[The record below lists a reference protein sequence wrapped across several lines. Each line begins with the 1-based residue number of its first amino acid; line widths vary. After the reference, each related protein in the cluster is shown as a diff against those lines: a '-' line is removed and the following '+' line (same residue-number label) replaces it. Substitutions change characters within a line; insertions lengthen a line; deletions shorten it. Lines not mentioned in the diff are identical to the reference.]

1 MINNE
6 VTNIDDTEED
16 DDDLMEEW
24 DDEEDDEGF
33 EEEDLVDIPEPKKGK
48 GGLFFILFL
57 LIIIGGLGGGYYYI
71 HTPGGQSV
79 RAMIPEN
86 ILAKLPPLPMGTQTA
101 ATTTPATT
109 TTTPTETQ
117 TDVNLAMD
125 IPPMPS
131 MTATDDGFDTSV
143 NITDD
148 QLPDLDNMSGA
159 VPVNGMEDASEDAA
173 ATETEPADDIQE
185 MASLDFTTTDDDTAA
200 EEPTE
205 TAFDAVE
212 ETAEPVEDAAA
223 TESFEIAAV
232 TETPVE
238 EAVETTPVAT
248 EPVAT
253 EPVATQ
259 AAATETPVVK
269 SEDLVNLEDRLNVLE
284 SAVAGIEKN
293 MLTKSDLSD
302 LRSDMKAM
310 RREFKN
316 AKARVSSA
324 PVKSTQKSVSKPK
337 TRKAASKPA
346 PRKHWVLKA
355 AQPGKAWIAE
365 KGQTDSK
372 TITVGSYVSGLG
384 KIKSIEQLPTTGRW
398 VVTGSKNTLHQ

>member
-1 MINNE
+1 MMNNE
-6 VTNIDDTEED
+6 VIPMDDEED
-16 DDDLMEEW
+16 EDDIMEEW

-101 ATTTPATT
+101 ATTPAATT
-109 TTTPTETQ
+109 TTQADTTQ
-117 TDVNLAMD
+117 AEVDLAMD

-148 QLPDLDNMSGA
+148 QLPDLDSISGA
-159 VPVNGMEDASEDAA
+159 VPMNGTEETAA
-173 ATETEPADDIQE
+173 DETEAADDVQE
-185 MASLDFTTTDDDTAA
+185 MASLDFATTENDAAVEDTA
-200 EEPTE
+200 E
-205 TAFDAVE
+205 TAFDVVDETEAAVE
-212 ETAEPVEDAAA
+212 DTAT
-223 TESFEIAAV
+223 TESFDTVAAV
-232 TETPVE
+232 TETPI
-238 EAVETTPVAT
+238 ADPI
-248 EPVAT
+248 AT

-259 AAATETPVVK
+259 TAATETPVVK

-284 SAVAGIEKN
+284 TAVAGIEKN
-293 MLTKSDLSD
+293 MLTKSDLSE

-316 AKARVSSA
+316 AKARVRST
-324 PVKSTQKSVSKPK
+324 PVKTTQKSASKPK
-337 TRKAASKPA
+337 TRKVASKPTA
-346 PRKHWVLKA
+346 RKHWILKA
-355 AQPGKAWIAE
+355 AQPGKAWISE

>member
-16 DDDLMEEW
+16 DNDLMEEW

-33 EEEDLVDIPEPKKGK
+33 DDEDLVDIPEPKKGK

-71 HTPGGQSV
+71 HTPAGQSV

-86 ILAKLPPLPMGTQTA
+86 ILAKLPPLPMGTQT
-101 ATTTPATT
+101 TTTPAATT
-109 TTTPTETQ
+109 ATSTDTAH
-117 TDVNLAMD
+117 TDVDLAMD

-131 MTATDDGFDTSV
+131 MTATNDGFDTSV

-148 QLPDLDNMSGA
+148 QLPDIDNMSGV
-159 VPVNGMEDASEDAA
+159 VPVNGLEDATEESV

-185 MASLDFTTTDDDTAA
+185 MASLDFATTDDDTAA
-200 EEPTE
+200 EETTE
-205 TAFDAVE
+205 TAFDDVE
-212 ETAEPVEDAAA
+212 EAVA

-232 TETPVE
+232 
-238 EAVETTPVAT
+238 
-248 EPVAT
+248 
-253 EPVATQ
+253 
-259 AAATETPVVK
+259 TETPVVK

-293 MLTKSDLSD
+293 MLTKSDVSD

-316 AKARVSSA
+316 AKSRVRSA
-324 PVKSTQKSVSKPK
+324 PEKTSHKSASKPK
-337 TRKAASKPA
+337 TRKAASKPT

-384 KIKSIEQLPTTGRW
+384 KIKSIQQLPTTGRW

>member
-1 MINNE
+1 MMNNE
-6 VTNIDDTEED
+6 VIPMDDEEND
-16 DDDLMEEW
+16 DIMEEW

-101 ATTTPATT
+101 ATTPAATT
-109 TTTPTETQ
+109 TDTSPAEVDLT
-117 TDVNLAMD
+117 MD

-148 QLPDLDNMSGA
+148 QLPDLDSISGA
-159 VPVNGMEDASEDAA
+159 EPVNGTEETAA
-173 ATETEPADDIQE
+173 DETEAVDDVLE
-185 MASLDFTTTDDDTAA
+185 MASLNFATTEDDTAVEDA
-200 EEPTE
+200 AE

-212 ETAEPVEDAAA
+212 PVEDTAA
-223 TESFEIAAV
+223 TESFDTVAAV
-232 TETPVE
+232 TETP
-238 EAVETTPVAT
+238 AA

-253 EPVATQ
+253 ESVPTQ
-259 AAATETPVVK
+259 TAATETPVVK

-284 SAVAGIEKN
+284 KAVVGIEKN
-293 MLTKSDLSD
+293 MLTKSDVSD
-302 LRSDMKAM
+302 LRSDMKVM

-316 AKARVSSA
+316 AKSRVRSA
-324 PVKSTQKSVSKPK
+324 PEKTSHKSVSKPK
-337 TRKAASKPA
+337 TRKAASKPT

-372 TITVGSYVSGLG
+372 TIVVGSYVSGLG
-384 KIKSIEQLPTTGRW
+384 KIKSIQQLPTTGRW